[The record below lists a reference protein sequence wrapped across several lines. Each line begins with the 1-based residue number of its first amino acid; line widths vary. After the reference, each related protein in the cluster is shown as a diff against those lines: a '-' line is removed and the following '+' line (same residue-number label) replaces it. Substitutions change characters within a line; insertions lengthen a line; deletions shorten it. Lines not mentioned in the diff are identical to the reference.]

1 MDIRQLRYFIAI
13 AEQGTIS
20 KAAESL
26 HMAQPPLSRQLK
38 MMEDE
43 LGVVLFE
50 RNKKKKVTLTAQ
62 GELFLKKAREIVYSM
77 EDAIHQIKEFSEEIS
92 GTLSIG
98 STIYCAPILL
108 SALTEFRKK
117 HSHVKFNI
125 WEGNSAHLMTL
136 LNNRQIDVAI
146 TGGPF
151 PKKDMKVKSLY
162 TDPCVLVV
170 PKEYKIDEKEIS
182 IQTLAEI
189 PLLLLRPTE
198 GVGLF
203 DQIVDTFQQLE
214 LTPNILCE
222 CHDSAML
229 FSLVRKGFGATILP
243 LSMVNHPLTKEFKK
257 ISIQDH
263 PWISDPSLVWRSNSY
278 LSASTKE
285 FLKFFEEQ
293 SNYTDYSV

>member
-20 KAAESL
+20 KAAEHL

-43 LGVVLFE
+43 LGVVLFD

-62 GELFLKKAREIVYSM
+62 GELFLKKAKKLLHGM
-77 EDAIHQIKEFSEEIS
+77 EEAILEVKEFSEEIS
-92 GTLSIG
+92 GTLSVG

-108 SALTEFRKK
+108 SNLKEFRQKY
-117 HSHVKFNI
+117 SHIKFNI
-125 WEGNSAHLMTL
+125 WEGDSTHLMNL
-136 LNNRQIDVAI
+136 LKNRQIDIAI

-151 PKKDMKVKSLY
+151 SQKDIEMKKLEV
-162 TDPCVLVV
+162 DPCVLVV
-170 PKEYKIDEKEIS
+170 PNDYNLAEKVIS
-182 IQTLAEI
+182 IQKISEI

-198 GVGLF
+198 GTGLF
-203 DQIVDTFQQLE
+203 DQIINVFQKLN

-229 FSLVRKGFGATILP
+229 LNLVEMGFGATILP
-243 LSMVNHPLTKEFKK
+243 LSMINQKLMKEFKI
-257 ISIQDH
+257 ISIQDN
-263 PWISDPSLVWRSNSY
+263 PWISEPALVWRANSY
-278 LSASTKE
+278 LSASTRE
-285 FLKFFEEQ
+285 FLRLF
-293 SNYTDYSV
+293 NN

>member
-20 KAAESL
+20 KAAEHL

-43 LGVVLFE
+43 LGVVLFD

-62 GELFLKKAREIVYSM
+62 GELFLKKAKKLLHGM
-77 EDAIHQIKEFSEEIS
+77 EEAILEVKEFSEEIS
-92 GTLSIG
+92 GTLSVG

-108 SALTEFRKK
+108 SNLKEFRRKY
-117 HSHVKFNI
+117 SHIKFNI
-125 WEGNSAHLMTL
+125 WEGDSTHLMNL
-136 LNNRQIDVAI
+136 LKNRQIDIAI

-151 PKKDMKVKSLY
+151 SQKDIEMKKLEV
-162 TDPCVLVV
+162 DPCVLVV
-170 PKEYKIDEKEIS
+170 PNDYNLAEKVIS
-182 IQTLAEI
+182 IQKISEI

-198 GVGLF
+198 GTGLF
-203 DQIVDTFQQLE
+203 DQIINVFQKLN

-229 FSLVRKGFGATILP
+229 LNLVEMGFGATILP
-243 LSMVNHPLTKEFKK
+243 LSMINQKLMKEFKI
-257 ISIQDH
+257 ISIQDN
-263 PWISDPSLVWRSNSY
+263 PWISEPALVWRANSY
-278 LSASTKE
+278 LSASTRE
-285 FLKFFEEQ
+285 FLRIF
-293 SNYTDYSV
+293 NN

>member
-20 KAAESL
+20 KAAEHL

-50 RNKKKKVTLTAQ
+50 RNKKKKVNLTAQ
-62 GELFLKKAREIVYSM
+62 GELFLKKAKGLLYSM
-77 EDAIHQIKEFSEEIS
+77 EEAILEVKEFSEEIS
-92 GTLSIG
+92 GTLSVG

-117 HSHVKFNI
+117 YSHIKFNI
-125 WEGNSAHLMTL
+125 WEGNSTHLMNL

-151 PKKDMKVKSLY
+151 SQTDIKMKKLY
-162 TDPCVLVV
+162 SDPCVLIA
-170 PKEYKIDEKEIS
+170 PKKYKIDEDRVS
-182 IQTLAEI
+182 IQKISEI

-198 GVGLF
+198 GLGLF
-203 DQIVDTFQQLE
+203 DQIISTFQKLE

-229 FSLVRKGFGATILP
+229 LSLVEMGFGATILP
-243 LSMVNHPLTKEFKK
+243 LSMMNQRLTQELKMIE
-257 ISIQDH
+257 IVDN
-263 PWISDPSLVWRSNSY
+263 PWISDPLIVWRSNSY

-285 FLKFFEEQ
+285 FLKLF
-293 SNYTDYSV
+293 